1 MFIILKNKNNSMET
15 YEPEDVKKLIEMLSK
30 INAKVKKVKNAEP
43 TKLEKQIRYLE
54 QRLKFFNPTK
64 EMLGY
69 IINHAERSKI
79 KLNPILLEKLKN
91 EFAKKA

>member
-1 MFIILKNKNNSMET
+1 MEM
-15 YEPEDVKKLIEMLSK
+15 YEPEEVKEIIKMLKS
-30 INAKVKKVKNAEP
+30 INAKIKKVKNAEP

-69 IINHAERSKI
+69 IINHAEHSKL
-79 KLNPILLEKLKN
+79 KLDPILLEKLKS
-91 EFAKKA
+91 EFANKI